1 MRKYFLLST
10 ILLTALTACENGHID
25 MNTIIHA
32 DGTCRREICFK
43 ADSAALA
50 KGSINAHS
58 NVLDILNDNS
68 WTYEVQDTFR
78 VKAYRDFSS
87 PDEMAEAM
95 PLQVAG
101 QQVKSKAKLEKQFRW
116 FYTDYIYTETFES
129 IAPTFVIPLTNYME
143 KDMAD
148 FWLTGTP
155 DVMKGYSG
163 LEMKDYLDSME
174 DAYLHFVNAN
184 ILNDLMDVL
193 AEHYDNIPK
202 APVSKEEFLA
212 RKSELIAQADKMPV
226 DGLNFDYEKLLAE
239 TFKSEAY
246 KQALKA
252 DTVISEAWEL
262 RQDIYVS
269 LLMLDVDY
277 QLTMPGGI
285 IEILKCGDGVFRD
298 GELHYRLNG
307 MRLLAPC
314 YTIKATSSGKNNWAL
329 YLSLAVV
336 LLAIGLGIYF
346 LFRGRIR
353 DNSLFNFRKNSTKVS
368 KSET

>member
-10 ILLTALTACENGHID
+10 ILLTALTACESGHID

-32 DGTCRREICFK
+32 DGTCRREICFR

-50 KGSINAHS
+50 NGSISNAHS
-58 NVLDILNDNS
+58 NLLDNLNDNN

-87 PDEMAEAM
+87 PEEMAEAM

-174 DAYLHFVNAN
+174 DAYMHFVNAN

-193 AEHYDNIPK
+193 AEHYEDIPK

-212 RKSELIAQADKMPV
+212 SRSELIEQADKMSTDV
-226 DGLNFDYEKLLAE
+226 LNFEPEKLLAE
-239 TFKSEAY
+239 TFKTEAY
-246 KQALKA
+246 NQALK
-252 DTVISEAWEL
+252 DDPVISEAWEQ
-262 RQDIYVS
+262 RQNIYVS

-285 IEILKCGDGVFRD
+285 IEIYKCGDGVFRD

-329 YLSLAVV
+329 YLSLAII
-336 LLAIGLGIYF
+336 LLAIGLCFYMV
-346 LFRGRIR
+346 FRGRA
-353 DNSLFNFRKNSTKVS
+353 RKNSLKMQ
-368 KSET
+368 EN

>member
-1 MRKYFLLST
+1 MKKYLLLST
-10 ILLTALTACENGHID
+10 ILLTALTACESGHID

-43 ADSAALA
+43 ADSAALVN
-50 KGSINAHS
+50 GSINAHS

-68 WTYEVQDTFR
+68 WTYEVQDTSW

-174 DAYLHFVNAN
+174 DAYMHFVNAN

-193 AEHYDNIPK
+193 AEHYNDITK

-212 RKSELIAQADKMPV
+212 SKSELIEQADKMSTDV
-226 DGLNFDYEKLLAE
+226 LNFEPEKLLVE
-239 TFKSEAY
+239 TFKTEAY
-246 KQALKA
+246 NQALK
-252 DTVISEAWEL
+252 DDSVISEAWEQ
-262 RQDIYVS
+262 RQNVYVS

-285 IEILKCGDGVFRD
+285 IEIYKCGDGVFRD

-314 YTIKATSSGKNNWAL
+314 YTIKATSSGKNSWAF
-329 YLSLAVV
+329 YLSLAIV
-336 LLAIGLGIYF
+336 LLAIGLCIYMVFRRRASKNF
-346 LFRGRIR
+346 LKMQE
-353 DNSLFNFRKNSTKVS
+353 N
-368 KSET
+368 

>member
-1 MRKYFLLST
+1 MKKYLLLST
-10 ILLTALTACENGHID
+10 ILLTALTACESGHID
-25 MNTIIHA
+25 MNTIIYA

-43 ADSAALA
+43 ADSVALA
-50 KGSINAHS
+50 NGSISAHS

-68 WTYEVQDTFR
+68 WTYEVQDTSW

-174 DAYLHFVNAN
+174 DAYMHFVNAN

-193 AEHYDNIPK
+193 AEHYNDITK

-212 RKSELIAQADKMPV
+212 SKSELIEQADKMSTDV
-226 DGLNFDYEKLLAE
+226 LNFEPEKLLVE
-239 TFKSEAY
+239 TFKTEAY
-246 KQALKA
+246 NQALKE
-252 DTVISEAWEL
+252 DSVISEAWEQ
-262 RQDIYVS
+262 RQNVYVS

-285 IEILKCGDGVFRD
+285 IEIYKCGDGVFRD

-329 YLSLAVV
+329 YLSLAII
-336 LLAIGLGIYF
+336 LLAIGLCIYMV
-346 LFRGRIR
+346 LHGRACK
-353 DNSLFNFRKNSTKVS
+353 NSLKMQEN
-368 KSET
+368 

>member
-1 MRKYFLLST
+1 MKKYLLLST
-10 ILLTALTACENGHID
+10 ILLTALTACESGHID

-50 KGSINAHS
+50 NGSINAHS

-68 WTYEVQDTFR
+68 WTYEVQDTSW

-148 FWLTGTP
+148 YWLTGTP

-174 DAYLHFVNAN
+174 DAYIHFVNAN

-193 AEHYDNIPK
+193 AEHYNDITK

-212 RKSELIAQADKMPV
+212 SKSELIEQADKMSTDV
-226 DGLNFDYEKLLAE
+226 LNFEPEKLLVE
-239 TFKSEAY
+239 TFKTEAY
-246 KQALKA
+246 NQVLK
-252 DTVISEAWEL
+252 DDPVISEAWEQ
-262 RQDIYVS
+262 RQNVYVS

-285 IEILKCGDGVFRD
+285 IEIYKCGDGVFRD

-314 YTIKATSSGKNNWAL
+314 YIIKATSSGKNNWAL
-329 YLSLAVV
+329 YLSLAIV
-336 LLAIGLGIYF
+336 LLAIGLGIYMV
-346 LFRGRIR
+346 FRGTA
-353 DNSLFNFRKNSTKVS
+353 RKNTLK
-368 KSET
+368 KQEE

>member
-1 MRKYFLLST
+1 MKKYLLLST
-10 ILLTALTACENGHID
+10 ILLTALTACESGHID

-43 ADSAALA
+43 ADSVALA
-50 KGSINAHS
+50 NGSINAHS
-58 NVLDILNDNS
+58 NVLDILNDND
-68 WTYEVQDTFR
+68 WTYEVQDTSW

-193 AEHYDNIPK
+193 AEYYDGITK
-202 APVSKEEFLA
+202 VPVSKEEFLA
-212 RKSELIAQADKMPV
+212 SKSELIERADKMSTDV
-226 DGLNFDYEKLLAE
+226 LNFEPEKLLAE
-239 TFKSEAY
+239 TFKTEAY
-246 KQALKA
+246 NQALKE
-252 DTVISEAWEL
+252 DSVISEAWEQ
-262 RQDIYVS
+262 RQNVYVS

-285 IEILKCGDGVFRD
+285 IEIYKCGDGVFRD

-329 YLSLAVV
+329 YLSLAII
-336 LLAIGLGIYF
+336 LLAIGLCIYMV
-346 LFRGRIR
+346 LHGRACK
-353 DNSLFNFRKNSTKVS
+353 NSLKMQEN
-368 KSET
+368 

>member
-1 MRKYFLLST
+1 MRNCFLLST
-10 ILLTALTACENGHID
+10 LLLTALTACESGHID
-25 MNTIIHA
+25 MNTIIRS

-50 KGSINAHS
+50 DGSIQDTS
-58 NVLDILNDNS
+58 NVLGLLNDKG
-68 WTYEVQDTFR
+68 WTCEVQDTFR

-101 QQVKSKAKLEKQFRW
+101 RQVRSKAKLEKQFRW
-116 FYTDYIYTETFES
+116 FYTDYVFTETFES

-148 FWLTGTP
+148 YWLTGTP
-155 DVMKGYSG
+155 NVMKGYSG

-212 RKSELIAQADKMPV
+212 SKSELIENADKMSTDV
-226 DGLNFDYEKLLAE
+226 LNYEPEKLLAE
-239 TFKSEAY
+239 TFKTEAY
-246 KQALKA
+246 NVALKE
-252 DTVISEAWEL
+252 DSVISEAWEQ
-262 RQDIYVS
+262 RQNVYVS

-285 IEILKCGDGVFRD
+285 IEVLKCGDGVFRD

-307 MRLLAPC
+307 MRLLAPN
-314 YTIKATSSGKNNWAL
+314 YTIRATSSGKNSWAL
-329 YLSLAVV
+329 YLSLLIV
-336 LLAIGLGIYF
+336 LLAVGSVICF
-346 LFRGRIR
+346 LFKGRV
-353 DNSLFNFRKNSTKVS
+353 RKHFLK
-368 KSET
+368 KPE

>member
-1 MRKYFLLST
+1 MKKYLLLST
-10 ILLTALTACENGHID
+10 ILLTALTACESGHID

-43 ADSAALA
+43 ADSVALA
-50 KGSINAHS
+50 NGSINAHS

-68 WTYEVQDTFR
+68 WTYEVQDTSW

-174 DAYLHFVNAN
+174 DAYMHFVNAN

-193 AEHYDNIPK
+193 AEHYNDITK

-212 RKSELIAQADKMPV
+212 SKSELIEQADKMSTDV
-226 DGLNFDYEKLLAE
+226 LNFEPEKLLAE
-239 TFKSEAY
+239 TFKTEAY
-246 KQALKA
+246 NQVLK
-252 DTVISEAWEL
+252 DDPVISEAWEQ
-262 RQDIYVS
+262 RQNVYVS

-285 IEILKCGDGVFRD
+285 IEIYKCGDGVFRD

-329 YLSLAVV
+329 YLSLAIV
-336 LLAIGLGIYF
+336 LMAIGLCIYMV
-346 LFRGRIR
+346 FRGRA
-353 DNSLFNFRKNSTKVS
+353 RKNTLKMQ
-368 KSET
+368 EN

>member
-1 MRKYFLLST
+1 MKKYLFLFAMLLVALS
-10 ILLTALTACENGHID
+10 ACESGPID

-43 ADSAALA
+43 ADTAALTN
-50 KGSINAHS
+50 GSIKAHS
-58 NVLDILNDNS
+58 NILDILNNS
-68 WTYEVQDTFR
+68 GWTYEVQDTLR
-78 VKAYRDFSS
+78 VKACRDFSS

-101 QQVKSKAKLEKQFRW
+101 HQVRSKAKLEKRFRW

-129 IAPTFVIPLTNYME
+129 IAPTFNIPLTNYME

-148 FWLTGTP
+148 YWLTGTP

-163 LEMKDYLDSME
+163 LEMKAFLDSME
-174 DAYLHFVNAN
+174 DAFFHFVNAN
-184 ILNDLMDVL
+184 IMNDLMDVL

-212 RKSELIAQADKMPV
+212 RKSELIAQADKMSV

-239 TFKSEAY
+239 TFKTEVYS
-246 KQALKA
+246 QALKA
-252 DTVISEAWEL
+252 DTVITEAWEQ

-285 IEILKCGDGVFRD
+285 IEVLKCGDGVFRD

-329 YLSLAVV
+329 YLSLAIV

-346 LFRGRIR
+346 LFRSRIR
-353 DNSLFNFRKNSTKVS
+353 ENSLFNFRKNSTKLS

>member
-10 ILLTALTACENGHID
+10 ILLTALTACESGHID

-32 DGTCRREICFK
+32 DGTCRREIRFK

-50 KGSINAHS
+50 NGSISNGHS
-58 NVLDILNDNS
+58 NLLDNLNDNN
-68 WTYEVQDTFR
+68 WKYEVQDTFR

-87 PDEMAEAM
+87 PEEMAEAM

-129 IAPTFVIPLTNYME
+129 IAPTFSIPLTNYME

-174 DAYLHFVNAN
+174 DAYMHFVNAN

-193 AEHYDNIPK
+193 AEHYDDIPK
-202 APVSKEEFLA
+202 TPVCKEEFLA
-212 RKSELIAQADKMPV
+212 SKSELIDRADKMSTDV
-226 DGLNFDYEKLLAE
+226 LNFEPEKLLAE
-239 TFKSEAY
+239 TFKTEAY
-246 KQALKA
+246 NQVLK
-252 DTVISEAWEL
+252 DDPVISEAWEQ
-262 RQDIYVS
+262 RQNVYVS

-285 IEILKCGDGVFRD
+285 IEIYKCGDGVFRD

-329 YLSLAVV
+329 NLSLAIV
-336 LLAIGLGIYF
+336 LMAIGLGIYMV
-346 LFRGRIR
+346 FRGRA
-353 DNSLFNFRKNSTKVS
+353 RKNSLKMQ
-368 KSET
+368 EN

>member
-1 MRKYFLLST
+1 MKKYLLLST
-10 ILLTALTACENGHID
+10 ILLTALTACESGHID

-50 KGSINAHS
+50 NGSINAHS

-68 WTYEVQDTFR
+68 WTYEVQDTLW

-174 DAYLHFVNAN
+174 DAYMHFVNAN

-193 AEHYDNIPK
+193 AEHYNDITK

-212 RKSELIAQADKMPV
+212 SKSELIEQADKMSTDV
-226 DGLNFDYEKLLAE
+226 LNFEPEKLLVE
-239 TFKSEAY
+239 TFKTEAY
-246 KQALKA
+246 NQALKE
-252 DTVISEAWEL
+252 DSVISEAWEQ
-262 RQDIYVS
+262 RQNVYVS

-285 IEILKCGDGVFRD
+285 IEIYKCGDGVFRD

-329 YLSLAVV
+329 YLSLAIV
-336 LLAIGLGIYF
+336 LMAIGLGIYMI
-346 LFRGRIR
+346 FRGRA
-353 DNSLFNFRKNSTKVS
+353 RKNTLKMQ
-368 KSET
+368 EN